1 MKHITDNQS
10 LPVGDRYDEIQSL
23 VEEPALLIIGGPG
36 SGKTEKLCW
45 IMAYHCHQNHQVQLI
60 NPYAV
65 SWRYKGLRV
74 FGRDLNYAEA
84 AQGLR
89 KFIEEVGLRF
99 HSRKTD
105 PDYKPF
111 HELHIHLGID
121 EIMNGC
127 YPISQQDE
135 TIMQEFWNI
144 DFRSLKQINMS
155 VSIACQRDLH
165 EIMIG
170 EKTNKHDLTRLY
182 CQSIK
187 DPTVKQGFLSN
198 TDTSVGR
205 KSRAERYRKC
215 SGWAEKITEENDR
228 TVITRIKIPDWMIAP
243 PDYNY
248 EAIAL
253 YNL

>member
-1 MKHITDNQS
+1 MGHTTNNQS
-10 LPVGDRYDEIQSL
+10 LVVFDRYDEIQSL

-45 IMAYHCHQNHQVQLI
+45 IMTYHCHQNNQVQLI
-60 NPYAV
+60 NPYAAA
-65 SWRYKGLRV
+65 WQYKGLQV
-74 FGRDLNYAEA
+74 FGRNLNYAEA

-89 KFIEEVGLRF
+89 KFVKEVKLRF

-105 PDYKPF
+105 PDYEPF
-111 HELHIHLGID
+111 HELHIHLAID
-121 EIMNGC
+121 EIIDGC

-144 DFRSLKQINMS
+144 NFRSLKQINMS
-155 VSIACQRDLH
+155 VSIACHKDIHQ
-165 EIMIG
+165 IMIG

-187 DPTVKQGFLSN
+187 DPTVKH
-198 TDTSVGR
+198 
-205 KSRAERYRKC
+205 RKC
-215 SGWAEKITEENDR
+215 AGWAEKVTEENDH
-228 TVITRIKIPDWMIAP
+228 TVVTKINIPDWMIAP

-248 EAIAL
+248 ETITPCSS
-253 YNL
+253 

>member
-1 MKHITDNQS
+1 MKHTTNNQS
-10 LPVGDRYDEIQSL
+10 LPEDRYDEIQSL
-23 VEEPALLIIGGPG
+23 VEEPALLIIGGPA

-45 IMAYHCHQNHQVQLI
+45 IMAYHCHQGHQVQLI
-60 NPYAV
+60 NPYAAP
-65 SWRYKGLRV
+65 WRYKGLRV

-84 AQGLR
+84 AQGLQ
-89 KFIEEVGLRF
+89 KFVEEVGLRF

-111 HELHIHLGID
+111 HKFHIHMAID

-127 YPISQQDE
+127 YPVSQHDE

-155 VSIACQRDLH
+155 VSITSRRDLH

-170 EKTNKHDLTRLY
+170 EKTNKHDFTRLY

-187 DPTVKQGFLSN
+187 NPTVKH
-198 TDTSVGR
+198 
-205 KSRAERYRKC
+205 KKC
-215 SGWAEKITEENDR
+215 AGWTEKVTEENDR

-248 EAIAL
+248 KAIAL